1 MFTPGAAMGMEG
13 FIRVGYANNSDVLR
27 AGLSRVSEYL
37 KNI

>member
-13 FIRVGYANNSDVLR
+13 FIRVGYANNPEVLR
-27 AGLSRVSEYL
+27 AGLGRVSEYL

>member
-1 MFTPGAAMGMEG
+1 MGMEG
-13 FIRVGYANNSDVLR
+13 FIRVGYANNPEVLR